1 MALTEK
7 LEETYNQLQTILEK
21 IDKNILII
29 IELTEKIFNYINKE
43 EKINEINN
51 IKQIV
56 KNISIGKNE
65 ENKESEIRKIQEV
78 LEQLENLLKEEEDC
92 KVLTKKELVKIM
104 EKPKEIIKS
113 PTILRKPFS
122 SWRG

>member
-1 MALTEK
+1 MTLTEK
-7 LEETYNQLQTILEK
+7 LENNYKQIQITLEK
-21 IDKNILII
+21 IEQNTLTI
-29 IELTEKIFNYINKE
+29 IEVTEKIFNYINKE